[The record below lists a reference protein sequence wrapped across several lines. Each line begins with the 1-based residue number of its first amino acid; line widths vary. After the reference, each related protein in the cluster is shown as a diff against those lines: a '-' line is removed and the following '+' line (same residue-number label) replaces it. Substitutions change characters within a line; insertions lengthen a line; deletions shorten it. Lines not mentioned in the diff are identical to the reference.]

1 MIIREWRAR
10 ALPSRAADYPVHFQA
25 TVLPQL
31 QQVSG
36 FINVHVSQRH
46 LGGRI
51 EFLVL
56 SIWQSMDA
64 VRRYAGHDV
73 DRAVLFPEI
82 VAVLSEFDKS
92 VQHYEVL
99 DTT

>member
-1 MIIREWRAR
+1 MVIREWRAR

-25 TVLPQL
+25 SVLPKLTQTP
-31 QQVSG
+31 G
-36 FINVHVSQRH
+36 FLSAHLSQRH
-46 LGGRI
+46 LGGRT

-56 SIWQSMDA
+56 TIWQSMDA
-64 VRRYAGHDV
+64 VRGYAGYDV

-82 VAVLSEFDKS
+82 TAVLSEYDRS

-99 DTT
+99 KTA